1 MTKINKGHCE
11 EEITKGNNNT
21 NSKLKLILV
30 NTTTLKK
37 GYQTSCLMVEHLI
50 ENTVMTMKFVND

>member
-1 MTKINKGHCE
+1 MPPWKSSLSFSLDNLLPTRAKMTKINKGHCE
-11 EEITKGNNNT
+11 EEIEKGKNNT

-37 GYQTSCLMVEHLI
+37 GY
-50 ENTVMTMKFVND
+50 